1 MAYVV
6 RWPAPPSS
14 HRCRGDSVSPPGAD
28 VILPPLTARALPPKL
43 PQTGRVIRAMKASF
57 ELEAV
62 ELEIHGGP
70 VAGVDEAG
78 RGPLAGPVVAAAVV
92 LDPRNIPDGIADSKT
107 LEAEVRRSLYQQIL
121 ATAQVGVGVAGVER
135 IDSENILNAALW
147 AMADAVTQLPCR
159 PRLVLV
165 DGNKVPPRLDCTS
178 RAIVRGDAKC
188 LSIAAA
194 SIVAKVTRDTMMIE
208 LARAY
213 PAYGFERHKGY
224 PTPGHQAAIERHG
237 VTPHH
242 RRSFKTVQLALA
254 LSEAAGAHGATGGTV
269 RAPPGANLA

>member
-1 MAYVV
+1 M
-6 RWPAPPSS
+6 R
-14 HRCRGDSVSPPGAD
+14 
-28 VILPPLTARALPPKL
+28 
-43 PQTGRVIRAMKASF
+43 ASF

-92 LDPRNIPDGIADSKT
+92 LDPGNIPDGIADSKT
-107 LEAEVRRSLYQQIL
+107 LEAEVRRDLYRKIL

-135 IDSENILNAALW
+135 IDAENILNAALW
-147 AMADAVTQLPCR
+147 AMADAVAQLPCR

-165 DGNKVPPRLDCTS
+165 DGNKVPPLLDCPS

-194 SIVAKVTRDTMMIE
+194 SIVAKVTRDAMMVE
-208 LARAY
+208 LGREY
-213 PAYGFERHKGY
+213 PHYGFERHKGY
-224 PTPGHQAAIERHG
+224 GTAEHHAAIERHG

-242 RRSFKTVQLALA
+242 RRSFKSVQLALG
-254 LSEAAGAHGATGGTV
+254 LIEAEPAEA
-269 RAPPGANLA
+269 